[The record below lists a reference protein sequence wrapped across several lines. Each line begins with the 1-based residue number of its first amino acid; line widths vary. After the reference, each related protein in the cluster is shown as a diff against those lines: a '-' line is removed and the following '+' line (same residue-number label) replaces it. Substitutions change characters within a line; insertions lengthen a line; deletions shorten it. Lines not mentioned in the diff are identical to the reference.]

1 MKNLQRTPPTVA
13 ASPKYSIKKLEIS
26 NEDYKMYL
34 AEFEKFLR
42 VLGYAR
48 STVYYFPSYVRAFLN
63 YLEGKKVFGIEKIR
77 IYHVKNFFD
86 ILSKRQNVISGNF
99 LSRNYQLNYLNAL
112 KRFSRYLKECHNII
126 ADFPV
131 KILNVTER
139 ERTCLSEEQ
148 IRTLYQACREGASG
162 DLDRMLLSLYY
173 GLGLR
178 RSEAINLNLE
188 DISITN
194 KLVHV
199 RRTKTGRDRY
209 VPMSTAVYSEIIGYI
224 SGSRKRALKTTN
236 KNEQALIISEKGLR
250 ISGNAV
256 YERLQKLAG
265 KASLKVPFSIHT
277 LRHSIATHLL
287 LAGMKLES
295 ISGFL
300 GHKSLESTQVYTHL
314 VMSNLK

>member
-1 MKNLQRTPPTVA
+1 MKDLQKKPSVV
-13 ASPKYSIKKLEIS
+13 ASPKYSIRKLEIA
-26 NEDYKMYL
+26 NEDYKKYL

-63 YLEGKKVFGIEKIR
+63 YIESRKVFRIEKIR
-77 IYHVKNFFD
+77 IYHVKNFFNN
-86 ILSKRQNVISGNF
+86 LSKRHNIKSGNP
-99 LSRNYQLNYLNAL
+99 LSRHYQLNYLNAL
-112 KRFSRYLKECHNII
+112 KRFSRYLKECHNLIV
-126 ADFPV
+126 DFPV
-131 KILNVTER
+131 RILNVTEW
-139 ERTCLSEEQ
+139 ERTCLSAEQ
-148 IRTLYQACREGASG
+148 IRTLYHACRKGTSG

-199 RRTKTGRDRY
+199 KRTKTGRDRY
-209 VPMSTAVYSEIIGYI
+209 VPMSTAVYSGIIIYI

-236 KNEQALIISEKGLR
+236 KNEKALILSVSGHRL
-250 ISGNAV
+250 SGNAV

-265 KASLKVPFSIHT
+265 KASLKLPFSIHS

-287 LAGMKLES
+287 LAGMGLES
-295 ISGFL
+295 ISSFL

-314 VMSNLK
+314 VKSNLK